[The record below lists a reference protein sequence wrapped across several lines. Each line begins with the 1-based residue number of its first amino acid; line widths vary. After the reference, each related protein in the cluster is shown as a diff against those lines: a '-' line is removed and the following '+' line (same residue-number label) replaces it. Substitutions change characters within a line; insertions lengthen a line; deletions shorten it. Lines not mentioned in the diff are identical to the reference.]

1 MSLPADWWR
10 PRAHLDFSRS
20 TALYPPAVKR
30 RALGRDLGLT
40 LRMLFV
46 GAVIAALYL
55 VAAALSVGAIFATPG
70 DPRAWIV
77 APAFALMVWGHYS
90 SADRLLLRAVKAES
104 VSRRQAPELH
114 ALVERLCAL
123 ADLPKPRI
131 VLLPAAAP
139 NAFAAGRRR
148 GKTVI
153 AVSRGLLER
162 LEPREL
168 EAVVA
173 HEVTHLANR
182 DAVVMT
188 FASFFALCGAAMS
201 RRRLGGR
208 DFAEEVPV
216 TGLRDRVG
224 FALVKPFALALYGFS
239 LILMLAISR
248 YREYAADRGAAML
261 TGAPEQLMSAL
272 QKISREMAGIP
283 ARDLR
288 QAGLN
293 ALFILPAGPAR
304 RRFEFLQDHPP
315 LEKRLHEL
323 AELAREFGK
332 VAA

>member
-1 MSLPADWWR
+1 
-10 PRAHLDFSRS
+10 
-20 TALYPPAVKR
+20 VER

-40 LRMLFV
+40 VRMLFV

-55 VAAALSVGAIFATPG
+55 VAATVSVSVIFAAPG
-70 DPRAWIV
+70 DPRAWIL
-77 APAFALMVWGHYS
+77 APVFVLMVWAHYH
-90 SADRLLLRAVKAES
+90 SADALLLRAVKAET
-104 VSRRQAPELH
+104 VSHREAPELH
-114 ALVERLCAL
+114 ALVERLCGL

-131 VLLPAAAP
+131 VLLPATAS

-188 FASFFALCGAAMS
+188 FASFFALLGAAMS
-201 RRRLGGR
+201 RRRFAGR
-208 DFAEEVPV
+208 DFAEEVPL
-216 TGLRDRVG
+216 TSLRDRVG

-239 LILMLAISR
+239 LVLMLAISR
-248 YREYAADRGAAML
+248 YREYAADRGAAIL

-272 QKISREMAGIP
+272 QKISNEMARLP

-293 ALFILPAGPAR
+293 AFFILPAGATK

-315 LEKRLHEL
+315 LEKRLREL
-323 AELAREFGK
+323 AELARELGK
-332 VAA
+332 PAP